1 MNKNT
6 PVEQASS
13 VYIPMDRRQVM
24 ARGLSLPEWAEGAA
38 LFADISGFT
47 PLTEAL
53 ARALGPRR
61 GAEELARQLNL
72 VYDALV
78 AEVDRYGGS
87 VIGFSG
93 DAITC
98 WFDDGKV
105 LSRIIGGDAYLPAP
119 ASWRAVA
126 CGLAMQQ
133 AMKQFAAVPLP
144 GQGTA
149 TLAMKASVASGL
161 ARRFYVGDPAI
172 QLIDVVAGATLER
185 MAAGE
190 HTATRGE
197 VVADQ
202 ATIACLGQGV
212 TVREWRVAESGEQ
225 FALIDQ
231 LLLPVEPAPWPPL
244 PPGALDEAHVRP
256 WVLPP
261 VFERLHQGLGEFLM
275 ELRPAVPLFLRFG
288 GIDYDHDEQ
297 AVARLD
303 AYIRWVQS
311 VVERYEGTFMQLTLG
326 DKGSYFYVAFGA
338 PFAHEDD
345 ARRAI
350 SASLELKSPP
360 RDFDFISP
368 VQIGISQ
375 GTTRTG
381 AYGGVTRRTY
391 GVLGDEVNLAARL
404 MQRAAPGETLVS
416 ERAQRIVA
424 EAFRWE
430 ALPAISVK
438 GKSEPVQIYHPL
450 GERKTQR
457 SGGETILIGRIAERA
472 ILMDRLQKLA
482 RGVSGI
488 IIVEGDAGIGKSHLV
503 DDLRQ
508 QAEAVRI
515 GTFYGAGDSIDK
527 STPYYAWRSIFAQLF
542 DIGVLENPET
552 QRRHLLDLLEDDP
565 EAMRLAPLLNAVL
578 PFELPDNDLTAQ
590 MSGQVRAD
598 NTRQLLVQF
607 LRESARRSPKLVIL
621 ENCQWLDS
629 LSWELA
635 VQVGRALIATGLPLL
650 LILVTRPLDETAAG
664 VRHLAAL
671 RDLPA
676 LDGRAEKI
684 SQVLRLTALS
694 PQETVAVAT
703 ARLGLPDGG
712 LPEAVAELV
721 QRQAG
726 GNPFFAQ
733 ELVFTLRDQ
742 GIIVIEPDPARQ
754 NSARPNRCRVSGD
767 LAQAAQTLPD
777 TVQGLI
783 LARIDRLPPE
793 TQLTLKVA
801 AVIGRIFAYSPLLY
815 TLKPRAAIS
824 EPVLRLQ
831 LESLSSLDLTSLYS
845 PEPDLTY
852 IFEQSIT
859 QEVTYQTLLFAQRR
873 ELHQNV
879 AEWYEA
885 NFPDRLED
893 LAATLA
899 YHYSRAGAEEKAI
912 DYLLRAGSRA
922 RRLYALQEAIEH
934 YQQALALVELFDAD
948 KTIPQRQMIHA
959 ALGELLTMTGQYE
972 QALAHLQNALT
983 LAERLDDRD
992 AAACACRWLAR
1003 LHELRGEYPAALEWT
1018 QRGMAAL
1025 GERET
1030 AELAELLLMAGL
1042 VHTDQGNYDSALGCA
1057 QEALRI
1063 AQQLDSAS
1071 ALARAFNLLAH
1082 ISRVRGQL
1090 VNAIEYAR
1098 RTLDL
1103 YQRLGDI
1110 SGQALAHNQIANAY
1124 FSLGQWKE
1132 AEQNYYQAH
1141 KTFDKIGDIYRR
1153 SLAYNNLG
1161 GIALNQGRLDEALA
1175 LYQEGLG
1182 ALERIGASLRV
1193 QGVFHMNLGATF
1205 VRRGDVAAARQHLET
1220 SREYFQQTRARDFL
1234 PELHRHCAEAAL
1246 LAGELDQAEAQG
1258 RQALDLAREL
1268 AMRGEEG
1275 NSLRVLGQ
1283 IAAAQNQP
1291 ALAQERLQQ
1300 SIAILD
1306 EVGDCYEKARSQLAL
1321 ASLYASQAN
1330 LATALEIVEQ
1340 CISAFEQLGAELD
1353 LSLARR
1359 LGQSIRR

>member
-1 MNKNT
+1 
-6 PVEQASS
+6 
-13 VYIPMDRRQVM
+13 MDRRQAM
-24 ARGLSLPEWAEGAA
+24 AQGLSLPEWTEGAA

-61 GAEELARQLNL
+61 GAEELTRQLNL

-78 AEVDRYGGS
+78 AEVDCYGGS

-105 LSRIIGGDAYLPAP
+105 FSRIIGGGVHLPAP

-197 VVADQ
+197 AVADE
-202 ATIACLGQGV
+202 ATVTCLGQGV
-212 TVREWRVAESGEQ
+212 TVREWRVTEGGER
-225 FALIDQ
+225 FGLIDQ

-244 PPGALDEAHVRP
+244 PPGALDEAQVRP

-261 VFERLHQGLGEFLM
+261 VFQRLHQGLGEFLM

-326 DKGSYFYVAFGA
+326 DKGSYFYAAFGA

-345 ARRAI
+345 ARRAV
-350 SASLELKSPP
+350 SAALEFKSPP
-360 RDFDFISP
+360 RDFDFIGP

-404 MQRAAPGETLVS
+404 MQRAVPGETLVS
-416 ERAQRIVA
+416 ERAQKIVA
-424 EAFRWE
+424 EAFTWK
-430 ALPAISVK
+430 ALPAITVK
-438 GKSEPVQIYHPL
+438 GKSEPVPIYHPL
-450 GERKTQR
+450 GEKKKVAR
-457 SGGETILIGRIAERA
+457 GGAETIIVGRVAERA
-472 ILMDRLQKLA
+472 ILTDKLQKLA
-482 RGVSGI
+482 RGASGVVI
-488 IIVEGDAGIGKSHLV
+488 IEGDAGIGKSHLV

-508 QAEAVRI
+508 QAEAMRI
-515 GTFYGAGDSIDK
+515 GTFSGAGDSIEK
-527 STPYYAWRSIFAQLF
+527 ATPYYAWRGVFSQLF
-542 DIGVLENPET
+542 DIGILETPET
-552 QRRHLLDLLEDDP
+552 QRRHLLDLLEDEP
-565 EAMRLAPLLNAVL
+565 EVLRLAPLLNAVL
-578 PFELPDNDLTAQ
+578 PFELPDNEFTSQ

-598 NTRQLLVQF
+598 NTRQLLIQF
-607 LRESARRSPKLVIL
+607 LRDSVRRSPKLIIL

-635 VQVGRALIATGLPLL
+635 VHVARTLISSGASMLL
-650 LILVTRPLDETAAG
+650 VLVMRPLDETAAG
-664 VRHLAAL
+664 TKHLATL
-671 RDLPA
+671 RGLSA
-676 LDGRAEKI
+676 LDGRPDKVT
-684 SQVLRLTALS
+684 QVLRLAMLS

-703 ARLGLPDGG
+703 ARLGLPEGG
-712 LPEAVAELV
+712 LPEPVADLV
-721 QRQAG
+721 RRQAG

-742 GIIVIEPDPARQ
+742 GIIAVEPDPTRTG
-754 NSARPNRCRVSGD
+754 SSRPNRCRVSGD
-767 LAQAAQTLPD
+767 LAQAAQALPD

-783 LARIDRLPPE
+783 LARIDRLPME
-793 TQLTLKVA
+793 SQLTLKVA
-801 AVIGRIFAYSPLLY
+801 AVIGRIFAYSPLIH
-815 TLKPRAAIS
+815 TLKPHAAIS
-824 EPVLRLQ
+824 EPVLRMQ
-831 LESLSSLDLTSLYS
+831 LDSLSLLDLTSLYAS
-845 PEPDLTY
+845 EPDVTY

-859 QEVTYQTLLFAQRR
+859 QEVAYQTLLFAQRR
-873 ELHQNV
+873 ELHRNV

-885 NFPDRLED
+885 NFPDRLEE
-893 LAATLA
+893 LASTLA
-899 YHYSRAGAEEKAI
+899 YHYTRAGAEEKAI
-912 DYLLRAGSRA
+912 DYLLKAGGRA
-922 RRLYALQEAIEH
+922 RRLYALKEAVEH
-934 YQQALALVELFDAD
+934 YQQALAMVGQLEPD
-948 KTIPQRQMIHA
+948 KTVVQRQVIHS
-959 ALGELLTMTGQYE
+959 ALGELLTMTGQYDLALGHLQE
-972 QALAHLQNALT
+972 ALA
-983 LAERLDDRD
+983 LADRLDDCD
-992 AAACACRWLAR
+992 ARAYVCRWLAR
-1003 LHELRGEYPAALEWT
+1003 LHQLRGEYPAALEWT
-1018 QRGMAAL
+1018 QRGMAGL
-1025 GERET
+1025 RERET
-1030 AELAELLLMAGL
+1030 AELAELLLMGGL

-1071 ALARAFNLLAH
+1071 AMARAFNLLAH

-1090 VNAIEYAR
+1090 VNAIEYAQ

-1175 LYQEGLG
+1175 LYQEGLRS
-1182 ALERIGASLRV
+1182 LERIGASLRV

-1205 VRRGDVAAARQHLET
+1205 VRRGEIAAARQHLNT
-1220 SREYFQQTRARDFL
+1220 SREYFQQTQSRDFL

-1246 LAGELDQAEAQG
+1246 AAGELEPAEAEAQ
-1258 RQALDLAREL
+1258 RALDLAREL
-1268 AMRGEEG
+1268 SMRGEEG
-1275 NSLRVLGQ
+1275 SNLRVLGQ
-1283 IAAAQNQP
+1283 VAAAQGQA
-1291 ALAQERLQQ
+1291 ALAQARLQQ
-1300 SIAILD
+1300 SVAILD
-1306 EVGDCYEKARSQLAL
+1306 QVGDMYEKARSELAF
-1321 ASLYASQAN
+1321 ANLYAGQAN
-1330 LATALEIVEQ
+1330 QAAALELLES
-1340 CISAFEQLGAELD
+1340 CMAAFEQLGAELD

-1359 LGQSIRR
+1359 LRKSIS